1 MSHTTDNWKDEKK
14 GAEGLLEGL
23 HSAKN
28 QDFHFLKQM
37 CHQRQLTVCT
47 VPPVKLGVVEQ
58 EQALIGICLSL

>member
-1 MSHTTDNWKDEKK
+1 MSLATDKWKDEKK
-14 GAEGLLEGL
+14 GAEGL
-23 HSAKN
+23 HSAIN